1 MDKNLKLAPF
11 GVAGELCVSGVGV
24 GRGYLNRP
32 ELSREKFV
40 QNPYKPGER
49 LYRSG
54 DLVRLTTDKEMEY
67 LGRIDYQVKI
77 RGFRIELGE
86 IESQLLNHPIVK
98 EVVVILMVDDSGDK
112 QLCAYIVCEETPNTT
127 ELKEFLAKKLPDYMI
142 PSYMVTLDKIPLTPN
157 GKVDKKALPGPKAAA
172 KETYTAPRNLLE
184 KRLVEIWSEVL
195 GVEYPLIG
203 INSNFFELGGHSLKA
218 TVLLGRLHQEFN
230 IKIPLGEFFKNP
242 TIKELA
248 HYGQSSVKDEYV
260 ALGRVEKREFY
271 ALSASQKHMFI
282 LSQFIEY
289 NMPTAMVI
297 EGKLDRE
304 LFERVMQKMVNRHES
319 LRTSFEIIEGE
330 PVQRIYDEI
339 DFEIECD
346 EVPRPQGT
354 PLSIRGAPQGIP
366 EEPGVLTSIIENFFR
381 PFDLSQPP
389 LIRVG
394 LIKLPGDFTDQEKYL
409 LLVNIHHVVSDGITV
424 GILAREFMSLYE
436 GKTLPE
442 LKIQYKDFSQWEQ
455 EFFKTEVFKEQEKY
469 WLNEF
474 TGEIPVLNMPTDF
487 PRPVKQSFAGGRV
500 SFGIEGETFQ
510 ALKTLATKQ
519 AASLY
524 MLFMTVYNTVLF
536 RYTGQEDI
544 IVGTIT
550 AGREEVDVKDLAGIF
565 INTLA
570 ARNYPGE
577 NKTFNEFLKEVK
589 TVILNA
595 FRNQRYP
602 FGELLDRVDVK
613 KNLSRTPLFDVM
625 LIWQNM
631 DIPELEVKGLSFF
644 PYDFETVQ
652 IEHLVHAQ
660 HDMTLW
666 VIQGE
671 AALRFDLEYCT
682 KLFKK
687 ETMERF
693 ARHFLSLLKEIVKDP
708 ETRLGDID
716 MMGEEEKKQ
725 VLVDFNNTDKAFPV
739 DVTIVELFEK
749 LVERIP
755 DHVAAV
761 GPGQVKNRTY
771 MTYMTC
777 LSYKELN
784 DKSNQLA
791 HVLQEKGVQPDTIVA
806 MMMERCPE
814 MFIGILAILKAGGVY
829 LPLDPGYPQ
838 ARIDFMLNDSNARI
852 ILKKSEIRNPKSET
866 NPNDLNS
873 NDQNKRAG
881 DTVLDFEHLNFE
893 FLTGRPRRGLSNF
906 EFRASNLS
914 SSNLAYLIYTSGSTG
929 RPKGVMVNHGNF
941 LNAGFAWRKEYQLDE
956 IRVNLLQVAGFS
968 FDVFAGDFA
977 RVFIN
982 GGKSVICPE
991 DTRMD
996 PPSLYT
1002 LIRQQHITLFES
1014 TPSLVIPFMEYVY
1027 EHQLKIDNL
1036 QLLIVG
1042 SDSCPVED
1050 FKKLILRF
1058 GNQMRIINSYGV
1070 TEATIDTSYYEE
1082 WINDIPSSGNVP
1094 IGKPMPN
1101 MKFFI
1106 LDTHENLQPV
1116 GIPGELSI
1124 GGDGVARGYL
1134 NNPELTAERFL
1145 SVSHR
1150 SYRSY
1155 ISKKIYKT
1163 GDLARWLP
1171 DGNMEFLGRM
1181 DFQVKVRGY
1190 RIELKEIENQL
1201 KKYRGIK
1208 ETVVLA
1214 PTGNLCAYIVFAGE
1228 GVPVS
1233 EIREYLSGELP
1244 DYMIPTHF
1252 IEAKQIP
1259 LTPNG
1264 KIDKK
1269 ALSELDRTIG
1279 IGTEYVAP
1287 TNEVEK
1293 NLAAMW
1299 SEILEKDRVGIDDNF
1314 FDLGG
1319 QSLIAMRLMSMIKE
1333 VFNVKVPLTAF
1344 FQVSTVKAIAGLI
1357 LETQSREGPG
1367 KGAAQEDHSFASV
1380 KFKKK
1385 KRRERE
1391 I

>member
-1 MDKNLKLAPF
+1 
-11 GVAGELCVSGVGV
+11 
-24 GRGYLNRP
+24 
-32 ELSREKFV
+32 
-40 QNPYKPGER
+40 
-49 LYRSG
+49 
-54 DLVRLTTDKEMEY
+54 
-67 LGRIDYQVKI
+67 
-77 RGFRIELGE
+77 
-86 IESQLLNHPIVK
+86 
-98 EVVVILMVDDSGDK
+98 MVDDSGDK
-112 QLCAYIVCEETPNTT
+112 QLCAYVVCEGTPNTT
-127 ELKEFLAKKLPDYMI
+127 GLKEFLAKKLPDYMI
-142 PSYMVTLDKIPLTPN
+142 PSYIVILDKIPLTPN
-157 GKVDKKALPGPKAAA
+157 GKVDKKALPRPGAAA
-172 KETYTAPRNLLE
+172 KETYTAPRNVVE
-184 KRLVEIWSEVL
+184 KGLVEIWSEVL

-218 TVLLGRLHQEFN
+218 TLLMGRIHQEFN

-248 HYGQSSVKDEYV
+248 HYGQNNPKNEYV
-260 ALGRVEKREFY
+260 ALGRVEEREFY

-282 LSQFIEY
+282 LSQFMEY

-304 LFERVMQKMVNRHES
+304 LFQSVMQKMVKRHES

-330 PVQRIYDEI
+330 PVQRIYDKV
-339 DFEIECD
+339 DFELGYD
-346 EVPRPQGT
+346 EVLNSQGT
-354 PLSIRGAPQGIP
+354 PLSFRGAPAGMP
-366 EEPGVLTSIIENFFR
+366 EEPGVLTGIIEDFFR
-381 PFDLSQPP
+381 PFELSRPP
-389 LIRVG
+389 LMRVG

-409 LLVNIHHVVSDGITV
+409 LLVNIHHVVSDGITM
-424 GILAREFMSLYE
+424 GILVREFMSLYE

-442 LKIQYKDFSQWEQ
+442 LKIRYKDFSQWEQ
-455 EFFKTEVFKEQEKY
+455 EFFKTGVFREQEKY

-474 TGEIPVLNMPTDF
+474 RGEIPVLNMPTDF
-487 PRPVKQSFAGGRV
+487 PRPGKQSFAGGRV
-500 SFGIEGETFQ
+500 PFGIEGETFQ
-510 ALKTLATKQ
+510 ALKTLAAKE

-524 MLFMTVYNTVLF
+524 MLLMTVYNTVLF

-570 ARNYPGE
+570 VRNYPGE
-577 NKTFNEFLKEVK
+577 NKTFNQFLKEVK
-589 TVILNA
+589 TVILKA
-595 FRNQRYP
+595 FRNQRCP
-602 FGELLDRVDVK
+602 FGELLNRIDVK
-613 KNLSRTPLFDVM
+613 KNLSRAPLFDVM
-625 LIWQNM
+625 LIWQNI
-631 DIPELEVKGLSFF
+631 DIPELEVKGLRFF

-652 IEHLVHAQ
+652 MRQPVHAQ

-666 VIQGE
+666 VIQSE

-693 ARHFLSLLKEIVKDP
+693 ARHFLNLLKEIVKDP
-708 ETRLGDID
+708 GTRLCDID

-725 VLVDFNNTDKAFPV
+725 VLVDFNNTDNAFPV
-739 DVTIVELFEK
+739 DGTIVELFE
-749 LVERIP
+749 EQAGTTP
-755 DHVAAV
+755 DHTAAV

-771 MTYMTC
+771 MTY
-777 LSYKELN
+777 LSYRELN
-784 DKSNQLA
+784 DKSNRLA
-791 HVLQEKGVQPDTIVA
+791 RILREKGVQPDTIVG
-806 MMMERCPE
+806 MMMERSVE
-814 MFIGILAILKAGGVY
+814 MFIGILAILKAGGAY
-829 LPLDPGYPQ
+829 LPLDPGNPQ
-838 ARIDFMLNDSNARI
+838 KRIDFMLKDS
-852 ILKKSEIRNPKSET
+852 S
-866 NPNDLNS
+866 
-873 NDQNKRAG
+873 AG
-881 DTVLDFEHLNFE
+881 
-893 FLTGRPRRGLSNF
+893 FLVTTPGLSEKF
-906 EFRASNLS
+906 EKLSIINCQLLIINEKTLLINNYQLTINNLQLKGD
-914 SSNLAYLIYTSGSTG
+914 NLAYVIYTSGSTG
-929 RPKGVMVNHGNF
+929 RPKGVVVNHGNF
-941 LNAGFAWRKEYQLDE
+941 VNAAFAWRKEYRLDE

-982 GGKSVICPE
+982 GGKLVICPE

-1002 LIRQQHITLFES
+1002 LIRRQHITLFES

-1027 EHQLKIDNL
+1027 ENQLKIDNL

-1042 SDSCPVED
+1042 SDSCPVDD
-1050 FKKLILRF
+1050 FKKLIFRF
-1058 GNQMRIINSYGV
+1058 GNRMRIINSYGV
-1070 TEATIDTSYYEE
+1070 TEATIDSGYYEE
-1082 WINDIPSSGNVP
+1082 WIEDIPSSGNVP

-1101 MKFFI
+1101 MKFFV
-1106 LDTHENLQPV
+1106 LASHENLQPV
-1116 GIPGELSI
+1116 GIPGELFI

-1134 NNPELTAERFL
+1134 NNPELTAEKFDQDLWDLQDYHDGYHR
-1145 SVSHR
+1145 SYR

-1181 DFQVKVRGY
+1181 DSQVKVRGY
-1190 RIELKEIENQL
+1190 RIELKEIENRL
-1201 KKYRGIK
+1201 MKYTGIK
-1208 ETVVLA
+1208 EAVVFA

-1228 GVPVS
+1228 EVPVS
-1233 EIREYLSGELP
+1233 EIREYLSRELP

-1252 IEAKQIP
+1252 IEAKEIP

-1269 ALSELDRTIG
+1269 ALYELDRTIG

-1293 NLAAMW
+1293 KLAGMW
-1299 SEILEKDRVGIDDNF
+1299 AGILQKDRVGIDDNF

-1319 QSLIAMRLMSMIKE
+1319 QSLTAMRLMSMIKE
-1333 VFNVKVPLTAF
+1333 VFNVKVPMTAF

-1357 LETQSREGPG
+1357 QETQSREGQG
-1367 KGAAQEDHSFASV
+1367 KEAVEEDHSFAGV